1 MDERIRRTMHE
12 LAGLIE
18 SMAKEDHDTVLEID
32 SILKEETPRR
42 RQMKA
47 KLESIR
53 ASAAR
58 IRKETR
64 R

>member
-1 MDERIRRTMHE
+1 MHE